1 MLAVT
6 ADAGFIFVMVLPVKE
21 GIVVCHNTETERGW
35 NHGFFSEVYGQ

>member
-21 GIVVCHNTETERGW
+21 GIVVCHTETERGW